1 MAGLKTEILPDDAD
15 GIEKAARIICAGG
28 LVAFPTE
35 TVYGLGADARNS
47 TAIATVYAAK
57 GRPAFNPL
65 IVHVANLAQ
74 AKHFARFAPIALK
87 LATAFW
93 PGPLSLVL
101 PLKSGHGLSDLVTA
115 GLDTV
120 AIRVPKHPSA
130 QALLTAFN
138 GPIAAPSANPSGRIS
153 PTSAAHVKADMYGK
167 IDAIMQSSPCFVG
180 VESSIVKVH
189 DNQVSLLR
197 AGGISLE
204 QIRLVSGQD
213 IALPDDPKTPQSPGQ
228 LHSHYAPNAK
238 VRLNATTLNG
248 HEILLGFG
256 PDSPKAALNLSPEG
270 DTTEAAANLFSYL
283 RKMDHMAASTGAKTI
298 AISPIPMSDLGLAIN
313 DRLKRAAAPRV

>member
-1 MAGLKTEILPDDAD
+1 MTGLKTEILPDDEI
-15 GIEKAARIICAGG
+15 GIEKAARILSAGG

-35 TVYGLGADARNS
+35 TVYGLGADAQNG
-47 TAIATVYAAK
+47 TAIAKVYAAK

-65 IVHVANLAQ
+65 IVHVADLAQ
-74 AKHFARFAPIALK
+74 AKRFARFDPVALK
-87 LATAFW
+87 LAAAFW

-120 AIRVPKHPSA
+120 ALRVPKHPLA
-130 QALLTAFN
+130 NALLTALG

-153 PTSAAHVKADMYGK
+153 PTTAAHVKADMCGK
-167 IDAIMQSSPCFVG
+167 INAILDSTSCAVG

-213 IALPDDPKTPQSPGQ
+213 IALPDDPKSPQSPGQ
-228 LHSHYAPNAK
+228 LHSHYAPNAN
-238 VRLNATTLNG
+238 VRLNATTLED
-248 HEILLGFG
+248 HEVLLGFG
-256 PDSPKAALNLSPEG
+256 PDTPDAALNLSASG
-270 DTTEAAANLFSYL
+270 NLAQAAANLFSYL
-283 RKMDHMAASTGAKTI
+283 RRMDQIAASTGAKTI
-298 AISPIPMSDLGLAIN
+298 AVSPVPMSGLGLAIN
-313 DRLKRAAAPRV
+313 DRLKRAAAPRT